1 VLPQLILGKH
11 HYNELTP
18 PPTTPWW
25 MLFIEHQTGFFSLLL
40 WVASILCFVSYGIDP
55 MGVDNLYLGIVLAVV
70 VFLTGCFSYF
80 QEASSAAVMEGF
92 KNMIP
97 PMVSAVRDGRTI
109 TLPARELVPGDCV
122 VCNTGEK
129 LPADVRIVN
138 FTNFKCD
145 QSSLTGEPDAIKKN
159 ADIGDEK
166 PLEASNLAF
175 FGTLVAEGDCKGF
188 VVLTGDDTVM
198 GHIASLASGVEAVE
212 TPIAK
217 EIHHFI
223 TIISGLAIF
232 LGVLFIII
240 ALVRGYKP
248 VTALVFGIGI
258 IVANV
263 PEGLLATVT
272 VSLTLTAKR
281 LAVKQVLVKQL
292 EAVET
297 LGSTTCI
304 CSDKTGTL
312 TQNRMTVQHVYVN
325 NEIYDVPATEEGWS
339 STNPKGV
346 VPTIKEQRAAGGA
359 SPKPLDLN
367 KLMNNATFEKLYKFG
382 VLCNTGEFTQEDA
395 KLPCLQRLCC
405 NGNASDYAFLKMAEA
420 IPTMAKTMTSND
432 FAIDVLRKK
441 HPKANGKTSDIPF
454 NSKYKFMSTV
464 VEMEQGDTVIV
475 KGAAEQV
482 FARCGS
488 ILIDGKILPIDDAM
502 RDRFNDVYNTVAK
515 LGERGLGFGY
525 KDLGP
530 RPAGNWE
537 GGNPEQ
543 ANFDLGNK
551 CKETKG
557 ADTSD
562 ALVYIGLM
570 ALIDPPRTA
579 VPSSVLLAQR
589 AGVKVVMVTG
599 DHPITAAA
607 IAKTVNIMPHRPVSE
622 IAEDEGISMEEASA
636 KAQAVVC
643 AGVDLDNMSQEEIQ
657 QVLLYPEVVFARTS
671 PTQKLLIVEAAQKMG
686 HIVAVTGDGVNDSPA
701 LSQADIGCAMGIA
714 GTDVSKEAADMI
726 LLSDDF
732 SAIVAGIEEGR
743 LIFDNLKKSIA
754 YTLSSNIPEISPF
767 ILFIVAQMPLSL
779 TTVLILCVDL
789 GTDMVPAISFAYEAA
804 ESDIMIRP
812 PRDAEVDRLVTN
824 NLIMFSYAQ
833 IGMFQALAGFYSF
846 FVVLND
852 YGFVPEY
859 VIGYAP
865 DWVPF
870 PTDIDNNYIADSCP
884 CGSEQPKTDGF
895 FDSDDYYKI
904 YDGVLKTDETKEGK
918 VEDYM
923 NADAMAACPP
933 ANIGAKD
940 DDGNVISTDWPFG
953 YGCPFGAAVP
963 TKKCKFESGW
973 TASPCY
979 KSTWALRCAQTA
991 AFISIV
997 IVQLADATACKTRLL
1012 SLSQQGM
1019 MNTVM
1024 LGGFCS
1030 ELFLC
1035 IALTYFPFMN
1045 TAFNTAA
1052 VAPVHF
1058 FPAMPF
1064 SILIV
1069 AYDETRKYFI
1079 RKSRAENGGVNG
1091 DVGFVEKY
1099 TYY

>member
-1 VLPQLILGKH
+1 
-11 HYNELTP
+11 
-18 PPTTPWW
+18 
-25 MLFIEHQTGFFSLLL
+25 
-40 WVASILCFVSYGIDP
+40 
-55 MGVDNLYLGIVLAVV
+55 
-70 VFLTGCFSYF
+70 
-80 QEASSAAVMEGF
+80 
-92 KNMIP
+92 
-97 PMVSAVRDGRTI
+97 
-109 TLPARELVPGDCV
+109 
-122 VCNTGEK
+122 
-129 LPADVRIVN
+129 
-138 FTNFKCD
+138 
-145 QSSLTGEPDAIKKN
+145 
-159 ADIGDEK
+159 
-166 PLEASNLAF
+166 
-175 FGTLVAEGDCKGF
+175 
-188 VVLTGDDTVM
+188 M
-198 GHIASLASGVEAVE
+198 GHIASLASGVETVD

-217 EIHHFI
+217 EIDHFI
-223 TIISGLAIF
+223 FIISALAIF
-232 LGVLFIII
+232 LGVFFVVI
-240 ALVRGYKP
+240 ALIRGYSP

-281 LAVKQVLVKQL
+281 LAKKQVLVKQL

-325 NEIYDVPATEEGWS
+325 NKICDVPATEEGWAA
-339 STNPKGV
+339 TNPKGI
-346 VPTIKEQRAAGGA
+346 VPTVKEQKAAGGA
-359 SPKPLDLN
+359 APQPLDLT
-367 KLMNNATFEKLYKFG
+367 KLMNDPTFEKLYKFG
-382 VLCNTGEFTQEDA
+382 VLCNTGEFTQEDKA
-395 KLPCLQRLCC
+395 LPCLQRLCC

-420 IPTMAKTMTSND
+420 IPALVNVRKASGSD
-432 FAIDVLRKK
+432 FAIDDLRKK
-441 HPKANGKTSDIPF
+441 HPKANGKSSDIPF

-464 VEMEQGDTVIV
+464 VVMEEGDTLIM

-488 ILIDGKILPIDDAM
+488 ILIDGQVVPIDDDM
-502 RDRFNDVYNTVAK
+502 RARFGDVYNTVAK

-525 KDLGP
+525 RVLGA
-530 RPAGNWE
+530 RPEGNWE

-543 ANFDLGNK
+543 ANFPLGTV
-551 CKETKG
+551 CQETKG
-557 ADTSD
+557 ADSGD
-562 ALVYIGLM
+562 ALTYIGLM
-570 ALIDPPRTA
+570 ALIDPPRAA

-622 IAEDEGISMEEASA
+622 IAEDEGISLEEASA
-636 KAQAVVC
+636 KAQAIVC

-714 GTDVSKEAADMI
+714 GTEVSKEAADMI
-726 LLSDDF
+726 LLTDDF

-789 GTDMVPAISFAYEAA
+789 GTDMVPAISFAYEQP
-804 ESDIMIRP
+804 ESDIMLRP
-812 PRDAEVDRLVTN
+812 PRDAEVDRLVTDK
-824 NLIMFSYAQ
+824 LIMFSYAQ
-833 IGMFQALAGFYSF
+833 IGVFQALAGFYTF

-852 YGFVPEY
+852 YGFRVGD
-859 VIGYAP
+859 IMGKAF
-865 DWVPF
+865 DFAAF
-870 PTDIDNNYIADSCP
+870 PLDDSDIRDTCP
-884 CGSEQPKTDGF
+884 CGKGQPKTGKL

-904 YDGVLKTDETKEGK
+904 YDGVLLTSETKGGNTES
-918 VEDYM
+918 YM
-923 NADAMAACPP
+923 DTSAIAACPKS
-933 ANIGAKD
+933 ALGAKD
-940 DDGNVISTDWPFG
+940 SDGVTVSADWPFG
-953 YGCPFGAAVP
+953 YGCPFGSAKP
-963 TKKCKFESGW
+963 TKKCKFEDGW

-979 KSTWALRCAQTA
+979 RASWALRCAQTA

-1012 SLSQQGM
+1012 SLRYQGM
-1019 MNTVM
+1019 SNTVM
-1024 LGGFCS
+1024 LYGFCS
-1030 ELFLC
+1030 EMFLG
-1035 IALTYFPFMN
+1035 IALAYFPFMN
-1045 TAFNTAA
+1045 KAFNTAA
-1052 VAPVHF
+1052 IAPVHW

-1064 SILIV
+1064 SILILF
-1069 AYDETRKYFI
+1069 YDEARKYII
-1079 RKSRAENGGVNG
+1079 RKDRATNGASGVI
-1091 DVGFVEKY
+1091 GFVETY